1 MYYQHPDKKAWL
13 GPVKVFVARG
23 NDVFIF
29 ANGSMSKIPR
39 CNVRSCEAEESEL
52 KNEETNVEAEKEEGK
67 VRFEE
72 QRFGDNIREEDIEI
86 ADRRV
91 TRLMTDVQRRVL

>member
-1 MYYQHPDKKAWL
+1 M
-13 GPVKVFVARG
+13 KVFAARG
-23 NDVFIF
+23 NDVSIF
-29 ANGSMSKIPR
+29 ANCSVRKIPR
-39 CNVRSCEAEESEL
+39 CNVQLCEAEESEL
-52 KNEETNVEAEKEEGK
+52 KNEETNVEAEKEECK

-72 QRFGDNIREEDIEI
+72 QSFGDNIREEDIEI